1 MEQKN
6 KEISVNTSS
15 GAEKVE
21 RIEREQKSVQTGKP
35 RAAKKSAPAK
45 SQTANGKTAKGD
57 AAMGD
62 SKAAERV
69 KKANAASTD
78 GRAEKES
85 RAAKARVEAAL
96 KRKEAQAEKKAAKK
110 AKRAARMAAFKKK
123 IADKKAAFAKRS
135 QEKKERAK
143 ERDEARKALAEK
155 RKAEREEKRRQRAKA
170 KAERNNDNYKKK
182 KQRGK
187 AKSERREKRKQ
198 RRENGERNK
207 GYGGW
212 IAAVVSLGVVTLA
225 LGTTVAVGAV
235 EMSKNNAATLGG
247 HRATMYEL
255 TGLMENVEGD
265 LDRVRVSN
273 SSVQQSRILTDLLV
287 QTRLAELDLEK
298 LPVSAE
304 TDRNLTS
311 FVNHT
316 ARECE
321 RMLGKLRRGEE
332 LSENDQAVLQGL
344 YEKNHALRGELNE
357 LVSNMTDKDLTQ
369 YLKKG
374 AGNIKDAL
382 ERIEKST
389 IEENLPRFGENMP
402 KMKGVGME
410 RAENL
415 PAERPEGKH
424 IEAASAE
431 QLCAEYF
438 SDYDISK
445 FQCVGETTTRGYSAY
460 NVQGYDERGNQ
471 LFAEVSQEDGTL
483 LRFDYYEDCM
493 GDKFEID
500 RAEEIAEEFLEKLGY
515 DDMEVV
521 RFRQNGSNTDFTFAY
536 EEDDVV
542 YYPDEIRV
550 KVCRTRGVVS
560 GFDATK
566 YLRNH
571 RGRAPAQTRL
581 SLADAYAKLRK
592 GLEVESSRLAVVKT
606 MRGERAAYEF
616 LCSYQEERYFVFVD
630 AVTGEEI
637 SIVNVKSVS

>member
-21 RIEREQKSVQTGKP
+21 KIEREQKTTQQGTTRTVRKRTQT
-35 RAAKKSAPAK
+35 KS
-45 SQTANGKTAKGD
+45 KTARGD

-62 SKAAERV
+62 SKAAESV
-69 KKANAASTD
+69 KKANARSTD
-78 GRAEKES
+78 GRAEQES
-85 RAAKARVEAAL
+85 QAAKARVEAAL
-96 KRKEAQAEKKAAKK
+96 RRKEAQAKKKAERK
-110 AKRAARMAAFKKK
+110 AKREQRMAALKKK
-123 IADKKAAFAKRS
+123 IADKKAAFAKRAA
-135 QEKKERAK
+135 EKKARAEK
-143 ERDEARKALAEK
+143 RAAERKALAEK
-155 RKAEREEKRRQRAKA
+155 RKAEKEEKLRQRAKA

-182 KQRGK
+182 KQRNK
-187 AKSERREKRKQ
+187 TKSERREKRKQ
-198 RRENGERNK
+198 RRENGERNR

-225 LGTTVAVGAV
+225 LGTTVTVGAV
-235 EMSKNNAATLGG
+235 EMSKNKSAMLGG
-247 HRATMYEL
+247 HRSTMYEL
-255 TGLMENVEGD
+255 TGIMENVEGD

-273 SSVQQSRILTDLLV
+273 SSVQQARILTDLLV

-298 LPVSAE
+298 LPVAAE

-321 RMLGKLRRGEE
+321 RMLGKLRHGEQ
-332 LSENDQAVLQGL
+332 LSENDQATLQRL
-344 YEKNHALRGELNE
+344 YEKNHALRSEFNS
-357 LVSNMTDKDLTQ
+357 LVSNMTDKDLTS

-389 IEENLPRFGENMP
+389 IEENMPRIGENMP
-402 KMKGVGME
+402 KMKGAGME

-431 QLCAEYF
+431 QLCAQYF
-438 SDYDISK
+438 SDYTISK
-445 FQCVGETTTRGYSAY
+445 FQCIGETTTRGYSAY
-460 NVQGYDERGNQ
+460 NVQGYDDKGNQ
-471 LFAEVSQEDGTL
+471 LFAEVSQADGTL

-493 GDKFEID
+493 GDTFELD
-500 RAEEIAEEFLEKLGY
+500 HAEDIAEEFLEKLGY
-515 DDMEVV
+515 EDMEVV
-521 RFRQNGSNTDFTFAY
+521 RLRKNGSNIDFTFAY
-536 EEDDVV
+536 EDDDVV

-550 KVCRTRGVVS
+550 KVCRTRGLVS

-571 RGRAPAQTRL
+571 KERGPVKTSL
-581 SLADAYAKLRK
+581 SLADAYGKLRK
-592 GLEVESSRLAVVKT
+592 GLDVESSRLTVVKT

-616 LCSYQEERYFVFVD
+616 LCGYQEERYFVFVD
-630 AVTGEEI
+630 AMTGEEI